1 MPAGTFVPTLLLIS
15 AFGIYIHAFFLSISL
30 GFPWIILGLL
40 YKWWRTN
47 DEDYYGAARTATSVL
62 GVNFALGAITG
73 TLVEFGLVQAWPG
86 TLFVIA
92 TFGFVPLTL
101 ELVAFVGEVLFLI
114 MFIVTLRKVKV
125 PVSIGIMALYAIM
138 AIFSGAVITTV
149 NSWLNVPWGTA
160 NLATHIYPF
169 LPQYG
174 PSAVDLQ
181 ALVKLKVQL
190 VQSLLTSGS
199 SSQILQNSTLA
210 GNVGTTLTDP
220 FVGFYS
226 PYDWASMLHAV
237 NAGIIVGMSFALA
250 AYAYKFFKSES
261 AKYVK
266 IMRAFLPIL
275 LILLVLQ
282 PTVFGDYMGKVVATS
297 QPTKFALMEGTEN
310 TTQNSLIAF
319 LAYGNPQQSIPGLQD
334 FKKACEDNQN
344 KTLGELASSV
354 VPGINSGP
362 ASSINLQDLCLS
374 DLSKAESEMVQ
385 VNTGYYAKIAVGVI
399 ALISIIAL
407 VALNFSLGL
416 LTTLTEYILKPLGR
430 RRAIPLLS
438 FLVLSSC
445 VLAASLGWFVR
456 EVGRT
461 PWTVYG
467 LLHPGE
473 LITPVPIN
481 PMVIAVFVATFATV
495 AVVGIYGM
503 YLVATRPLRF
513 IELLRKGAGVE

>member
-1 MPAGTFVPTLLLIS
+1 MPTGTFVPILLMIS

-30 GFPWIILGLL
+30 GLPWIILGLT
-40 YKWWRTN
+40 YKWWRTE
-47 DEDYYGAARTATSVL
+47 DEDYYNAARTATSVL

-86 TLFVIA
+86 SIFVIA

-101 ELVAFVGEVLFLI
+101 ELIAFVGEVLFLV
-114 MFIVTLRKVKV
+114 MFIVTLRRVRP
-125 PVSIGIMALYAIM
+125 PVSICIMALYAIM

-160 NLATHIYPF
+160 NLATYIYPF

-174 PSAVDLQ
+174 PSTVDMQ

-199 SSQILQNSTLA
+199 SSQVLQNSTLA

-220 FVGFYS
+220 FVAFYS
-226 PYDWASMLHAV
+226 PYAWASMLHAV
-237 NAGIIVGMSFALA
+237 NAGIIVGMSFGLA
-250 AYAYKFFKSES
+250 AYAYKFLRTGN

-282 PTVFGDYMGKVVATS
+282 PTVFGDYMGKTVATS
-297 QPTKFALMEGTEN
+297 QPTKFALMEGAEN
-310 TTQNSLIAF
+310 STQNPLIAF

-334 FKKACEDNQN
+334 FKRACEDNKN
-344 KTLGELASSV
+344 RTLGELASSV
-354 VPGINSGP
+354 VPGLNTGP

-374 DLSKAESEMVQ
+374 DLSKAETEMAPISS
-385 VNTGYYAKIAVGVI
+385 GYYAKIALGVI
-399 ALISIIAL
+399 ALISMIAL
-407 VALNFSLGL
+407 VALNFSLGPL
-416 LTTLTEYILKPLGR
+416 STIAEYIVKPLGR
-430 RRAIPLLS
+430 RKAIPLLS
-438 FLVLSSC
+438 FLILFAC
-445 VLAASLGWFVR
+445 VLAASLGWFIR

-467 LLHPGE
+467 LLHPEE

-481 PMVIAVFVATFATV
+481 PIVLALFVATFATV
-495 AVVGIYGM
+495 AVVGTYGM

-513 IELLRKGAGVE
+513 VEFLRKGAGLE

>member
-1 MPAGTFVPTLLLIS
+1 MPTGTFVPILLLIS

-30 GFPWIILGLL
+30 GLPWIILGLV
-40 YKWWRTN
+40 YKWWRTE
-47 DEDYYGAARTATSVL
+47 DEDYYDAARTATNVL

-86 TLFVIA
+86 TIFVIA

-114 MFIVTLRKVKV
+114 MFIVTLRKVT
-125 PVSIGIMALYAIM
+125 PTVSIAIMALYAIM
-138 AIFSGAVITTV
+138 AVFSGAVITTV
-149 NSWLNVPWGTA
+149 NSWMNVPSGTA
-160 NLATHIYPF
+160 NLATYIYPF

-174 PSAVDLQ
+174 PSAVDIQ
-181 ALVKLKVQL
+181 ALVKMKVQL
-190 VQSLLTSGS
+190 IQSLLTSGS
-199 SSQILQNSTLA
+199 SSQVLQNSTLA
-210 GNVGTTLTDP
+210 GNLGITLTDP

-226 PYDWASMLHAV
+226 QYAWASMLHAV
-237 NAGIIVGMSFALA
+237 NAGIIVGISFGLA
-250 AYAYKFFKSES
+250 GYAYRFLRSGN

-282 PTVFGDYMGKVVATS
+282 PTVFGDFMGKTVATS
-297 QPTKFALMEGTEN
+297 QPTKFALMEGAEN
-310 TTQNSLIAF
+310 TTQNPLIAF
-319 LAYGNPQQSIPGLQD
+319 LAYGDPQHSIPGLQD
-334 FKKACEDNQN
+334 FKRACEDNKN
-344 KTLGELASSV
+344 KTLGEVASSV
-354 VPGINSGP
+354 VPGLNTGP
-362 ASSINLQDLCLS
+362 ASSINLKDLCLS
-374 DLSKAESEMVQ
+374 DLSKAETEMVPL
-385 VNTGYYAKIAVGVI
+385 NSGYYAKIASGVV

-407 VALNFSLGL
+407 VALNFSLGPL
-416 LTTLTEYILKPLGR
+416 STLTEFILKPFGR
-430 RRAIPLLS
+430 RKAIPLLS
-438 FLVLSSC
+438 FLVLSGC

-467 LLHPGE
+467 LLYPEE
-473 LITPVPIN
+473 LITPVPMN
-481 PMVIAVFVATFATV
+481 PIVLGLFVATFLTV